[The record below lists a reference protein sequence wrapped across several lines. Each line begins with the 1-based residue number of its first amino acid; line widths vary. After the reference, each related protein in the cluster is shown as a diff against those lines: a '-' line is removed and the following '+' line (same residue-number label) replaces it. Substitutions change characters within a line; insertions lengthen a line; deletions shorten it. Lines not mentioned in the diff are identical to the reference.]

1 MSAGFDEESPVVLRR
16 LWPRT
21 RKGWGF
27 VVLTVSTFFVLDT
40 LALMGSEI
48 AIELL
53 VSLTGVLIG
62 MVAAYAAAYPLR
74 ERFGGSVGW
83 RVAGIMLCLVSVF
96 GILLI
101 GFALANVPAF
111 PTAESVN
118 VGFLI
123 YGLAFGFGVY
133 FGGKLS
139 SSRATIATAEKPG
152 AGPELRV
159 IAVAVGAVAA
169 LFMLAF
175 DAFVLFEYV
184 AAPLSRYVAW

>member
-1 MSAGFDEESPVVLRR
+1 MSAGFDEDSPVVLRR

-27 VVLTVSTFFVLDT
+27 GVLTVSTFFVLDT

-53 VSLTGVLIG
+53 ISLTGMLVG

-74 ERFGGSVGW
+74 EKFGGSVGW
-83 RVAGIMLCLVSVF
+83 RMAGIMLGLVSVF

-101 GFALANVPAF
+101 GSALADVPAF
-111 PTAESVN
+111 PTAESGN

-133 FGGKLS
+133 FGGELS

-159 IAVAVGAVAA
+159 IAVAAGAVAA
-169 LFMLAF
+169 LFTLAF
-175 DAFVLFEYV
+175 AAFVLFEYV
-184 AAPLSRYVAW
+184 AAPLIRYVAW

>member
-1 MSAGFDEESPVVLRR
+1 MSAGFDEDSPVVLRR

-21 RKGWGF
+21 RKGF
-27 VVLTVSTFFVLDT
+27 VFGALIVSTFFVLDT

-53 VSLTGVLIG
+53 ISLTGMLVG

-74 ERFGGSVGW
+74 EKFGGSVGW
-83 RVAGIMLCLVSVF
+83 RMAGIMLGLASVF

-101 GFALANVPAF
+101 GSALADVPAF
-111 PTAESVN
+111 PTAESGN
-118 VGFLI
+118 LGFLI

-133 FGGKLS
+133 FGGRLS
-139 SSRATIATAEKPG
+139 SKSDHRHCGESS

-159 IAVAVGAVAA
+159 IAVAAGAVAA
-169 LFMLAF
+169 LFTLAF
-175 DAFVLFEYV
+175 AAFVLFEYV
-184 AAPLSRYVAW
+184 AAPLIRYVAQ

>member
-1 MSAGFDEESPVVLRR
+1 MSAGFDEDSPVVLRR

-21 RKGWGF
+21 RKGSVFG
-27 VVLTVSTFFVLDT
+27 VLTVSTFFVLDT

-53 VSLTGVLIG
+53 ISLTGMLVG

-74 ERFGGSVGW
+74 EKFGGSVGW
-83 RVAGIMLCLVSVF
+83 RMAGIMLGLVSVF

-101 GFALANVPAF
+101 GSALADVPAF
-111 PTAESVN
+111 PTAESGN

-133 FGGKLS
+133 FGGELS

-159 IAVAVGAVAA
+159 IAVAPGAVAA
-169 LFMLAF
+169 LFTLAF
-175 DAFVLFEYV
+175 AAFVLFEYV
-184 AAPLSRYVAW
+184 AAPLIRYAAW

>member
-1 MSAGFDEESPVVLRR
+1 LSAGFDEGSPVVLRR

-27 VVLTVSTFFVLDT
+27 VILTVSTFFSLDT

-53 VSLTGVLIG
+53 ISLAGMLVG
-62 MVAAYAAAYPLR
+62 MVAAHTAAYPLR
-74 ERFGGSVGW
+74 EKFGGSAGW
-83 RVAGIMLCLVSVF
+83 RMSGILLGLASVF

-101 GFALANVPAF
+101 GSTLADVPTF
-111 PTAESVN
+111 PTAESGN
-118 VGFLI
+118 VGFLV

-133 FGGKLS
+133 FGGNLS
-139 SSRATIATAEKPG
+139 SSRATPATEEKPG
-152 AGPELRV
+152 VGPEFRV
-159 IAVAVGAVAA
+159 IVVAAGAVAA

-175 DAFVLFEYV
+175 AAFVLFEYV
-184 AAPLSRYVAW
+184 AAPLIRYVAQ

>member
-21 RKGWGF
+21 RKGF
-27 VVLTVSTFFVLDT
+27 VFGVLTVSTFFVLDT

-53 VSLTGVLIG
+53 ISLTGMLVG

-74 ERFGGSVGW
+74 EKFGGSVEW
-83 RVAGIMLCLVSVF
+83 RMAGIMLGLVSVF

-101 GFALANVPAF
+101 GSALADVPAF
-111 PTAESVN
+111 PTAESGN
-118 VGFLI
+118 LGFLI

-152 AGPELRV
+152 SGPELRV
-159 IAVAVGAVAA
+159 IAVAAGAVAA
-169 LFMLAF
+169 LFTLAF
-175 DAFVLFEYV
+175 AAFVLFEYV
-184 AAPLSRYVAW
+184 AAPLIRYVAW